1 MYAIKMD
8 EAKTL
13 VTTVYA
19 SIYEGEKNGDV
30 IVFLLPKTS
39 GTTNLA
45 DTNVFLR
52 YVAPDG
58 VGHSEILDLY
68 PLPYNEGYYQ
78 YKLSVG
84 SKFTAK
90 AGSLELWL
98 TAVNGVDEVILK
110 SSPIIVEIKEANKIE
125 PYLPD
130 TDKDQLNHMEEM
142 IAKLEKGKADSII
155 YDAETRQLQLTAENA
170 PIGDAVT
177 VPSDDYGDKLKE
189 AVEDSWSDME
199 SSEDA
204 QGGEDWADM

>member
-130 TDKDQLNHMEEM
+130 TDKDQLNRMEEM

-170 PIGDAVT
+170 PIGDAVM

-189 AVEDSWSDME
+189 AVEDSWSDMD
-199 SSEDA
+199 SSEDT